1 MWQIEI
7 YEDDYREYSL
17 LIYPWEEEDHYYS
30 LKYVTRKYLSRSQY
44 PDEFLRRNSADYVIQ
59 RPDFKYLPDRLLLYH
74 AVGPGGVESWSAG
87 PLSRPIWFKKIKVV
101 REYTVY
107 KSI

>member
-17 LIYPWEEEDHYYS
+17 LVYYDDFS
-30 LKYVTRKYLSRSQY
+30 LKSVARKYLTRSQY
-44 PDEFLRRNSADYVIQ
+44 PDEFLRRDSADYVIQ

-74 AVGPGGVESWSAG
+74 AVGPGGIESWSPG
-87 PLSRPIWFKKIKVV
+87 WLSKPIWFKKIKVV
-101 REYTVY
+101 REYTIY